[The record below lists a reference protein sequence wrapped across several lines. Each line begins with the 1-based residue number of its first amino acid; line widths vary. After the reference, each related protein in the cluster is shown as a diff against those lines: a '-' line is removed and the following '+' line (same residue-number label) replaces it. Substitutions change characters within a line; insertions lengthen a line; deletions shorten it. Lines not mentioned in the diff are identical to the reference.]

1 MANTT
6 IESQVR
12 EYVYDLKNCASE
24 FGFNNQE
31 GWQFSLVTDLEKT
44 KIEKEYYPTISA
56 HPAQEA
62 LFEFLKMVKDTLTL
76 PLNKE
81 EYGFD
86 ANSSVHKNIRHLIAF
101 NPKMHR

>member
-1 MANTT
+1 MNRT
-6 IESQVR
+6 IESEAR

-31 GWQFSLVTDLEKT
+31 GWQFSLVSDLEKA
-44 KIEKEYYPTISA
+44 KIEKDYHPTVSA
-56 HPAQEA
+56 HPDQEA
-62 LFEFLKMVKDTLTL
+62 LFEFFRLVKGKMML

-81 EYGFD
+81 EHSFD
-86 ANSSVHKNIRHLIAF
+86 INSFEHKDVKHLIAF

>member
-1 MANTT
+1 MITRT
-6 IESQVR
+6 IESEAR

-31 GWQFSLVTDLEKT
+31 CWQFSLVTDLEKT
-44 KIEKEYYPTISA
+44 KIEKEYYPTVSA
-56 HPAQEA
+56 HPAQEV
-62 LFEFLKMVKDTLTL
+62 LFEFLRIVKDKLTL

-86 ANSSVHKNIRHLIAF
+86 ISAPNHKNVRHLIAF

>member
-1 MANTT
+1 MMNRT
-6 IESQVR
+6 IESEAR
-12 EYVYDLKNCASE
+12 EYVYDLKNCARE

-31 GWQFSLVTDLEKT
+31 CWQFSLVTDLEKT
-44 KIEKEYYPTISA
+44 KIEKDYHPTVSA

-62 LFEFLKMVKDTLTL
+62 LLEFLRLVKGKMML

-86 ANSSVHKNIRHLIAF
+86 TNSVDHKDVRHLIAF

>member
-1 MANTT
+1 MINKTVEA
-6 IESQVR
+6 EAR

-24 FGFNNQE
+24 FGFNNEE
-31 GWQFSLVTDLEKT
+31 GWQFSLVTDIEKK

-62 LFEFLKMVKDTLTL
+62 LFEFLKLVKTKLMQ

-86 ANSSVHKNIRHLIAF
+86 HNSTVHKNITHLIAF